1 MRIRADL
8 HIHSRYSR
16 ATSSKL
22 TPPYLE
28 RWARIKGIELLG
40 TGDCTH
46 PLWLGELRE
55 QLEDAEP
62 GLYTLKE
69 SLRPAFDAGPTLAEG
84 LPRLGNGQTPL
95 PRFILTGEIS
105 TIYKREGRT
114 RKIHHLIILPDF
126 KAAAAFQAA
135 LEGHGG
141 NIRSDGRPILGID
154 SRDLLAMLLDT
165 DDRALLIPAHIWT
178 PWFSALGANSGFDSI
193 EECYGEL
200 ASRIPAVETGLSSN
214 PPMNWA
220 VRSLDRFAIIS
231 NSDAH
236 SPDKLGREGTVFDMD
251 YSFASF
257 RAAVGSPLETIE
269 FFPQEGKYHYDGHR
283 SCGICLSPE
292 AAAAAEGLCPVC
304 RRPLTRGVMGRVL
317 ELADSP
323 VDESAPCKQEDAAGN
338 RRPWRA
344 LIPLKEILGELLE
357 TGPASR
363 KVEAL
368 YGGLIEKSG
377 SELSLLADAEQGE
390 IEALRLPGLS
400 GKLLAGAI
408 ARMRSGRV
416 FISPGYDGVY
426 GKIRVFRPGQKI
438 RHEKTADLFEETG
451 SNTAAEEGESAP
463 VPRSIPASG
472 KNGKGSGNKKNRSG
486 KGRKECIPIPASGL
500 SDEQAEAVSS
510 SAREAIII
518 AGPGTG
524 KTSVLAARIAELL
537 RKGID
542 PASILA
548 VSFTV
553 KAAAELRE
561 RVAGTAGGVPAG
573 KGCDSN
579 AAGITGGITGGI
591 TSGIGSGISAGLTV
605 ATFHSFCA
613 SLLREQGPERGIPA
627 GFRIVTGPERDE
639 LLEEIAEAAN
649 LKRSAGIRRLG
660 DYIES
665 RKRFLLLPGEA
676 EPNFGRRSS
685 RTGPQAAPRILSPE
699 PVLDS
704 LARLAAELGIP
715 PMDGSLE
722 EAYRLY
728 RSRLRAESLLDFE
741 DLIAGT
747 LRLLA
752 THGDLL
758 DACRARYRHIL
769 IDEYQDINF
778 AQYGLIRLLAPG
790 SALAGDASPEL
801 RVIGDPDQAIYAFR
815 GSDKR
820 FIDRFMPDYPG
831 AAQFRL
837 RRSFRCAAPILNA
850 AGRLTGAPLE
860 GTGHGGAELFRFT
873 FPTEKSEAEGI
884 ARRIAALTGGTSFFA
899 IDSNTVSSGNSAE
912 GRRQDDSGDD
922 AYGADGADGAVG
934 AVGETSPGDCAIL
947 LRSAILARPI
957 IKALGDHGIP
967 CELTGDKPWW
977 EEEPAR
983 SVISLLWESV
993 LRERTGKP
1001 PKDAAAPES
1010 PGTTPGLSLKG
1021 KTPPEAIR
1029 TALAF
1034 MESGNATGSVRKKR
1048 GPAPG
1053 GDDILQRLIN
1063 AAAFYDD
1070 TGEFLDTLAVSGGT
1084 NDGVPEIKREGVRI
1098 MTIHGSKGLEFDH
1111 VFIPAM
1117 EDGLLPFTL
1126 YEEGRNIPDSLIA
1139 EEQRLLYVAMTRARR
1154 GLYLSRAESR
1164 RYGNRKLALE
1174 PSRFLKHLET
1184 VIPQAR
1190 EIRLKPKNPQQELF

>member
-8 HIHSRYSR
+8 HIHSHYSR

-22 TPPYLE
+22 SPPYLE
-28 RWARIKGIELLG
+28 RWARIKGIDLLG

-55 QLEDAEP
+55 QLDDAEP

-69 SLRPAFDAGPTLAEG
+69 TVRMAFDAGPALAEG
-84 LPRLGNGQTPL
+84 LPKPGKGQGL
-95 PRFILTGEIS
+95 RPRFVLTGEIS
-105 TIYKREGRT
+105 TIYKRGGRT
-114 RKIHHLIILPDF
+114 RKIHHLVIFPDF
-126 KAAAAFQAA
+126 KAAAAFQTVI
-135 LEGHGG
+135 EGHGG

-154 SRDLLAMLLDT
+154 SRDLLTMLLAA

-193 EECYGEL
+193 EECYGDFT
-200 ASRIPAVETGLSSN
+200 SQIPAIETGLSSN

-251 YSFASF
+251 CSFASL
-257 RAAVGSPLETIE
+257 RAAIRSPLETIE

-283 SCGICLSPE
+283 GCGIRLSPE
-292 AAAAAEGLCPVC
+292 DAAAAGGICPVC

-323 VDESAPCKQEDAAGN
+323 VDESAPFGPEEDAAGN
-338 RRPWRA
+338 RRPWRP

-357 TGPASR
+357 TGPASG

-368 YGGLIEKSG
+368 YGALIEKSG

-400 GKLLAGAI
+400 GELLAGAI
-408 ARMRSGRV
+408 TRMRSGKV

-426 GKIRVFRPGQKI
+426 GKIRVFQPGQKI
-438 RHEKTADLFEETG
+438 RHEKTTELFEGIDT
-451 SNTAAEEGESAP
+451 NTVIEKSESAI
-463 VPRSIPASG
+463 VPHSIPVTG
-472 KNGKGSGNKKNRSG
+472 KNRKMSGNAKAIPG
-486 KGRKECIPIPASGL
+486 GILKECIPVPASLL

-510 SAREAIII
+510 PEREAVII

-537 RKGID
+537 LRGTD

-548 VSFTV
+548 LSFTV

-561 RVAGTAGGVPAG
+561 RVARTAGGVFTG
-573 KGCDSN
+573 KGGNSD
-579 AAGITGGITGGI
+579 
-591 TSGIGSGISAGLTV
+591 SAGLTV
-605 ATFHSFCA
+605 ATFHSFCT
-613 SLLREQGPERGIPA
+613 SLLREQGPDRGIPA
-627 GFRIVTGPERDE
+627 GFRIITGTEQDE
-639 LLEEIAEAAN
+639 LLEEIAESAG
-649 LKRSAGIRRLG
+649 LKRTAGVRRLG

-665 RKRFLLLPGEA
+665 RKRFLLLPGEE
-676 EPNFGRRSS
+676 EPNFGRRIS
-685 RTGPQAAPRILSPE
+685 RTGPPAPRVLFPE

-704 LARLAAELGIP
+704 LSRLAVELGIP
-715 PMDGSLE
+715 PMNSGFE

-741 DLIAGT
+741 DLVAGT

-752 THGDLL
+752 VHGDLL
-758 DACRARYRHIL
+758 EACRSRYRHIL

-801 RVIGDPDQAIYAFR
+801 RVIGDPNQAIYAFR

-820 FIDRFMPDYPG
+820 FIDRFMLDYPR
-831 AAQFRL
+831 AARFQL

-860 GTGHGGAELFRFT
+860 GSEDGGVELFRFT
-873 FPTEKSEAEGI
+873 FSTEKSEAEGI

-899 IDSNTVSSGNSAE
+899 IDSNTVFNRE
-912 GRRQDDSGDD
+912 TVDRRRQDDSGND
-922 AYGADGADGAVG
+922 A
-934 AVGETSPGDCAIL
+934 GETSPGDCAIL
-947 LRSAILARPI
+947 LRSTALARPI
-957 IKALGDHGIP
+957 IKALEDHGIP
-967 CELTGDKPWW
+967 YELTGEKPWW
-977 EEEPAR
+977 EEEPAK
-983 SVISLLWESV
+983 SVVNLLWTV
-993 LRERTGKP
+993 MLQERTNIP
-1001 PKDAAAPES
+1001 AKDAAVPEFRDE
-1010 PGTTPGLSLKG
+1010 PRAPGLSLSG
-1021 KTPPEAIR
+1021 KTPPEAV
-1029 TALAF
+1029 TTVLAF
-1034 MESGNATGSVRKKR
+1034 MNCNNTTGSARKKK
-1048 GPAPG
+1048 GPVPG
-1053 GDDILQRLIN
+1053 GDMILQRLIN
-1063 AAAFYDD
+1063 ASAFYDD
-1070 TGEFLDTLAVSGGT
+1070 IGEFLDTLAVSGNT
-1084 NDGVPEIKREGVRI
+1084 NDGLPEMKQEGVRI

-1126 YEEGRNIPDSLIA
+1126 YEEDRSIPESLIA

-1164 RYGNRKLALE
+1164 TYGNRKLKLE

-1184 VIPQAR
+1184 IIPQAR
-1190 EIRLKPKNPQQELF
+1190 DRNLKPKNPQQELF